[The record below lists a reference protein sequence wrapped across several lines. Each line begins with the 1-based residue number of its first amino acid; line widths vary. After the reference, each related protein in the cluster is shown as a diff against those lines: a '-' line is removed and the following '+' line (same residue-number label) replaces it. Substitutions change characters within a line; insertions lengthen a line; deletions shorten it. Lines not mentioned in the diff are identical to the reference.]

1 MTDISDIFTNNMS
14 NISKTKL
21 MRVRKSVDFGPAL
34 YQRILTYGRKR
45 GCTNFGEIIR
55 DMTRTVLDPG
65 TIQEIN
71 DNKKRAGKQR

>member
-1 MTDISDIFTNNMS
+1 M
-14 NISKTKL
+14 SKTQL
-21 MRVRKSVDFGPAL
+21 LRVRKSVDFGPAL

-65 TIQEIN
+65 AIQGIN
-71 DNKKRAGKQR
+71 DNKKRPGKQR